1 MKAYD
6 RFTEEFVD
14 ESELDTMAPP
24 ERYRL
29 MQENDYHLKDIM
41 IFKDGVCIGHGL
53 LDEQRM
59 LIFSGYITCEL
70 AEKNG
75 YCWSSGDEE
84 EENDT
89 M

>member
-6 RFTEEFVD
+6 KFTEEFVD

-24 ERYRL
+24 ERYML

-41 IFKDGVCIGHGL
+41 IFKDDVCIGHGL

-70 AEKNG
+70 AEKKG
-75 YCWSSGDEE
+75 YSWSSGDEE
-84 EENDT
+84 AEDE
-89 M
+89 